1 MISASTLFVFSAA
14 CLALILSPGP
24 NMAFVVSYGAT
35 QGRRAGLAAAVGLGM
50 ANLVYTTLTVSGLAT
65 MIYAWPSA
73 FDLIRYAGA
82 IYLLWLAYKA
92 LSQTGGLT
100 LYRAMPRSWYA
111 ISMRAALNSL
121 LNPKPMLFYMMFL
134 PQFVEPNRGN
144 AALQIMVLGGV
155 LTGISLLLNGLMGV
169 LSGSIRHLL
178 PNDSSAAGKLGS
190 RTLAAVFA
198 LLALRL
204 ALLSRSP

>member
-1 MISASTLFVFSAA
+1 MISASTLLMFSAA

-35 QGRRAGLAAAVGLGM
+35 QGPRAGLAAALGLGM
-50 ANLVYTTLTVSGLAT
+50 ANLVYTALTVSGLVT
-65 MIYAWPSA
+65 VIYAWPPA

-82 IYLLWLAYKA
+82 AYLLWLACKA
-92 LSQTGGLT
+92 LRQTGGLRP
-100 LYRAMPRSWYA
+100 YQPVRRSWLA
-111 ISMRAALNSL
+111 ISARAALNSL

-134 PQFVEPNRGN
+134 PQFVEPARGHV
-144 AALQIMVLGGV
+144 ALQIIALGGL
-155 LTGISLLLNGLMGV
+155 LTAISLTLNGLLGT
-169 LSGSIRHLL
+169 LSGSIRRLL
-178 PNDSSAAGKLGS
+178 PEGASAAGKFGS

-204 ALLSRSP
+204 ALLSRTT